1 MNRNYGYLLFFSA
14 GLFLAG
20 CSGGHSG
27 SSDGSAANPPAPPA
41 TPSNV
46 DLATFVRSGMAD
58 SEYGDARAVNDVV
71 FTTSEQ
77 EAELNDWF

>member
-14 GLFLAG
+14 GLFIAG
-20 CSGGHSG
+20 CSGHSG
-27 SSDGSAANPPAPPA
+27 SSDGSAASPPGPGA
-41 TPSNV
+41 TPSDV
-46 DLATFVRSGMAD
+46 DLAAFVRTGMAD
-58 SEYGDARAVNDVV
+58 PEYGDARVVNDVA